1 MAESRAMVIDT
12 HADIRELVAVGMP
25 ERQAEACVRLKTRL
39 VIRPP
44 TTQADIDELREEM
57 RADVE
62 KLVTAGMPENQ
73 AAVVVRQRIRLAEY
87 MVIQKVGF
95 EESSSKSFAN
105 PES

>member
-1 MAESRAMVIDT
+1 MAEIRAMFIDT
-12 HADIRELVAVGMP
+12 HADIRELVAAGMP
-25 ERQAEACVRLKTRL
+25 ERQAEACVRLKVRL

-44 TTQADIDELREEM
+44 TTQADLDELREEM
-57 RADVE
+57 RGDAE
-62 KLVTAGMPENQ
+62 KLVAAGMPENQ

-95 EESSSKSFAN
+95 AESSSKSFAN

>member
-62 KLVTAGMPENQ
+62 KLVAAGMPENQ

>member
-95 EESSSKSFAN
+95 EESSSKSFVN

>member
-44 TTQADIDELREEM
+44 TTQADIDELREAM

>member
-95 EESSSKSFAN
+95 EESSSKSFAD

>member
-57 RADVE
+57 RGDVE
-62 KLVTAGMPENQ
+62 KLVAAGMPENQ

-87 MVIQKVGF
+87 MVIQKIGF
-95 EESSSKSFAN
+95 QESSSKSFAN

>member
-1 MAESRAMVIDT
+1 MFIDT

-44 TTQADIDELREEM
+44 TTQADLDELREEM
-57 RADVE
+57 RGDVE
-62 KLVTAGMPENQ
+62 KLVAAGMPENQ

-95 EESSSKSFAN
+95 QESSSKSFAN

>member
-62 KLVTAGMPENQ
+62 KLVTAGMPEDQ

>member
-95 EESSSKSFAN
+95 EESRSKSFAN